1 MYTKFVKKKIES
13 MQLRERINYG
23 YKKVIILMIISG
35 LLSIIAIGMLFAS
48 VVNYVGKINASDVA
62 VKMCRVDTVSYTH
75 LDVYKRQHFVSA
87 SFRWIL

>member
-1 MYTKFVKKKIES
+1 MYTKFVKKEIES

-48 VVNYVGKINASDVA
+48 VVNYV
-62 VKMCRVDTVSYTH
+62 
-75 LDVYKRQHFVSA
+75 
-87 SFRWIL
+87 

>member
-35 LLSIIAIGMLFAS
+35 LLSFIAIGMLFAS
-48 VVNYVGKINASDVA
+48 VVIMLEKLMLQI
-62 VKMCRVDTVSYTH
+62 
-75 LDVYKRQHFVSA
+75 
-87 SFRWIL
+87 

>member
-1 MYTKFVKKKIES
+1 MYTKFVKKEIES

-48 VVNYVGKINASDVA
+48 VVNYVGKL
-62 VKMCRVDTVSYTH
+62 M
-75 LDVYKRQHFVSA
+75 LQM
-87 SFRWIL
+87 